1 MRYITDADVKEIVTD
16 LRLLIKR
23 QNQGALR
30 NILIDLHPA
39 DIALLLGRLR
49 KNERKYIF
57 QLLPDQ
63 HASAV
68 LTELETPLSD
78 QILEDL
84 PEKKISALVDQMSS
98 DDAADIISDLP
109 EDVADRVLD
118 HVTEEVSEDVK
129 ELLAYEEDT
138 AGGIMALEFVAVNAK
153 STVKETIRAIRKA
166 KKYMDYIHTV
176 WVIDDSNVLLGSISL
191 ASLVLAKGKTPVSEI
206 MDKSVRYVYTDKDQE
221 EVAFIFRKYDLV
233 TLPVVNAQQQLV
245 GQITIDDIV
254 DVFEEEASEDITILA
269 GANDEE
275 LREESFIKIS
285 WFRLPWLFI
294 AFCGQIISAFII
306 NRHLEPMQQGN
317 LIPLLA
323 FIPIIMAMG
332 GSSGLQSS
340 TIVIRGLA
348 TGEISIHSIRRRFFR
363 ELRVSLFLGLIFG
376 LTMMGIV
383 GIWKNNLTMG
393 IIIGLALNIVIL
405 ESTIFGGL
413 IPFFLK
419 RFNFDPALASGP
431 FITTFND
438 IIGLAIYLTII
449 VYSIPGMIGT

>member
-1 MRYITDADVKEIVTD
+1 MRYITDADIKEIVSD

-49 KNERKYIF
+49 KTERKYIF
-57 QLLPDQ
+57 QMLPDE

-68 LTELETPLSD
+68 LTELDTPLSD

-84 PEKKISALVDQMSS
+84 PEKKISELVDQMSS

-109 EDVADRVLD
+109 DDVADRVLD
-118 HVTEEVSEDVK
+118 QVTEEVSEDVK
-129 ELLAYEEDT
+129 ELLAYDEDS
-138 AGGIMALEFVAVNAK
+138 AGGIMALEFIAVNTK

-166 KKYMDYIHTV
+166 RDRMEHIHTV
-176 WVIDDSNVLLGSISL
+176 WITDKNNVLAGSVSL
-191 ASLVLAKGKTPVSEI
+191 TSLVLAKGKTLISEI
-206 MDKSVRYVYTDKDQE
+206 MDKAVRYVYTDKDQE

-233 TLPVVNAQQQLV
+233 ALPVVNARQQLV
-245 GQITIDDIV
+245 GQINIDDIV
-254 DVFEEEASEDITILA
+254 DVFEEEASEDITFLA

-275 LREESFIKIS
+275 IREDSFIRIS
-285 WFRLPWLFI
+285 WFRLPWLFV
-294 AFCGQIISAFII
+294 AFCGQIISAII
-306 NRHLEPMQQGN
+306 IHNYLGPMQTGN

-348 TGEISIHSIRRRFFR
+348 TGEISIHGMRRRFFR
-363 ELRVSLFLGLIFG
+363 ELRVSIFIGIIFG
-376 LTMMGIV
+376 LAMMIIV
-383 GIWKNNLTMG
+383 SIWKNNIPMG
-393 IIIGLALNIVIL
+393 IVIGVTLNIVIL
-405 ESTIFGGL
+405 ESTVFGGI
-413 IPFFLK
+413 IPFILK
-419 RFNFDPALASGP
+419 RFEFDPALASGP

-438 IIGLAIYLTII
+438 IMGLSIYLAII
-449 VYSIPGMIGT
+449 VYSIPSITST